1 MPPTLVTQL
10 IAGNR
15 DAFAEL
21 YDLFGRKLYATAV
34 QLNCTHQEA
43 EDIVHDLFVELAHH
57 RHELSNIKNLEAYI
71 FTMLRNAVSRLRRRK
86 KIGLKAFL
94 RWTSEQVAR
103 NRTYDVPATL
113 PDEELSKAL
122 NLLPEQQRIVL
133 VLKVIS
139 GLSFKQISSVIGIK
153 MNTAAS
159 RYRYA
164 IQKLQSA
171 LGSKDQ

>member
-10 IAGNR
+10 IAGDR
-15 DAFAEL
+15 DAFADL
-21 YDLFGRKLYATAV
+21 YDRFGRKLYATAV

-43 EDIVHDLFVELAHH
+43 EDIVHDLFVELANHK
-57 RHELSNIKNLEAYI
+57 HELSNIKNIEAYI

-122 NLLPEQQRIVL
+122 NLLPEKQRIVL
-133 VLKVIS
+133 VLKIIS

-171 LGSKDQ
+171 LGPEDK

>member
-1 MPPTLVTQL
+1 
-10 IAGNR
+10 
-15 DAFAEL
+15 
-21 YDLFGRKLYATAV
+21 
-34 QLNCTHQEA
+34 
-43 EDIVHDLFVELAHH
+43 
-57 RHELSNIKNLEAYI
+57 
-71 FTMLRNAVSRLRRRK
+71 MLRNAVSRLRRRK

-103 NRTYDVPATL
+103 NRTHDAPATL
-113 PDEELSKAL
+113 PDEDLLKAL
-122 NLLPEQQRIVL
+122 NLLPEEQRIIL

-139 GLSFKQISSVIGIK
+139 GLSFKQISSVVGIK

>member
-1 MPPTLVTQL
+1 MQPTLVTQL
-10 IAGNR
+10 IAGDR

-21 YDLFGRKLYATAV
+21 YDRFGGKLYATTV

-57 RHELSNIKNLEAYI
+57 RHDLSNIKNLEGYI
-71 FTMLRNAVSRLRRRK
+71 FTMLLNAVSRLRRRK
-86 KIGLKAFL
+86 RFGLKAFL
-94 RWTSEQVAR
+94 RWTSERVAR

-122 NLLPEQQRIVL
+122 NLLQEQRRMVL

-139 GLSFKQISSVIGIK
+139 GLSFKQISSVVGIK
-153 MNTAAS
+153 MNMAAS
-159 RYRYA
+159 RYRYT

>member
-1 MPPTLVTQL
+1 MQPPLVTQL
-10 IAGNR
+10 IAGDR
-15 DAFAEL
+15 DAFAKL
-21 YDLFGRKLYATAV
+21 YDRFGRKLYATAV

-43 EDIVHDLFVELAHH
+43 EDIVHDLFVELARH
-57 RHELSNIKNLEAYI
+57 RHELSHIKNLEAYI
-71 FTMLRNAVSRLRRRK
+71 FTMLRNAVSRLQRRK

-113 PDEELSKAL
+113 HDEDLSKAL
-122 NLLPEQQRIVL
+122 NLLPEEQRIIL